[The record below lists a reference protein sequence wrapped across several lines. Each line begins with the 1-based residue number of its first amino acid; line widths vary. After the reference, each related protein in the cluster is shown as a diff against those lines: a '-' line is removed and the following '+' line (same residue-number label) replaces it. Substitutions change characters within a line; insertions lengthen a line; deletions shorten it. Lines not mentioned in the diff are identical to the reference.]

1 VTSENDITG
10 QAKKMG
16 RNAGL
21 KADGTLDSVHSILGT
36 DMKEGTIAARTVNP
50 DEPVD
55 SLGNT
60 ERSKHNKTN
69 TSY

>member
-1 VTSENDITG
+1 
-10 QAKKMG
+10 
-16 RNAGL
+16 
-21 KADGTLDSVHSILGT
+21 
-36 DMKEGTIAARTVNP
+36 MKEGTIAARTVNP

-55 SLGNT
+55 GLGNT